1 MLQILEHRRVDIALQ
16 IVAVQVEAY
25 QEEAKLI
32 GFSDIPQLTESKEDI
47 MKSKEVFIG
56 EMIEGKLAGVL
67 SFEKENGRLTICRLV
82 VRPRYFRKGIGSRL
96 LTYVLQRYPE
106 CECMVSTAERN
117 TPAIK
122 LYEAHQFSIIKHTAA
137 ADNLVLV
144 TMKKST

>member
-1 MLQILEHRRVDIALQ
+1 MLQILEHQRVDIALQ

-25 QEEAKLI
+25 QEEARLI

-56 EMIEGKLAGVL
+56 EIIEGKLAGVL
-67 SFEKENGRLTICRLV
+67 SFEKENERLTICRLV
-82 VRPRYFRKGIGSRL
+82 VRPHYFRKGIGSRL
-96 LTYVLQRYPE
+96 LTHVLQRYSK
-106 CECMVSTAERN
+106 CECMVSTAEKN

-122 LYEAHQFSIIKHTAA
+122 LYEAHRFSIIKHTAA

-144 TMKKST
+144 TMKRD

>member
-1 MLQILEHRRVDIALQ
+1 MLQILEHQRVDIALQ
-16 IVAVQVEAY
+16 IVAVQIEAY
-25 QEEAKLI
+25 QEEARLI

-67 SFEKENGRLTICRLV
+67 SFEIENKRLTICRLV

-96 LTYVLQRYPE
+96 LTHVLQRYSE
-106 CECMVSTAERN
+106 CECMVSTAEKN
-117 TPAIK
+117 IPAIK
-122 LYEAHQFSIIKHTAA
+122 LYEAHQFSIIKRTAA

-144 TMKKST
+144 TMKRD

>member
-1 MLQILEHRRVDIALQ
+1 MLQTLEHQRVDIALQ

-25 QEEAKLI
+25 QEEARLI

-56 EMIEGKLAGVL
+56 ETIEGKLAGVL
-67 SFEKENGRLTICRLV
+67 SFEKENERLTICRLV
-82 VRPRYFRKGIGSRL
+82 VRPLYFRKGIGSRL
-96 LTYVLQRYPE
+96 LTHVFQRYSK
-106 CECMVSTAERN
+106 CEYIVSTAERN

-122 LYEAHQFSIIKHTAA
+122 LYEAHRFSIIKRTAA

-144 TMKKST
+144 TMKRD

>member
-1 MLQILEHRRVDIALQ
+1 MPQILEHQRVDIALQ

-25 QEEAKLI
+25 QEEARLI

-67 SFEKENGRLTICRLV
+67 SFEIKNERLTICRLV
-82 VRPRYFRKGIGSRL
+82 VRPRYFRKGVGSRL
-96 LTYVLQRYPE
+96 LTHVFQRYSK
-106 CECMVSTAERN
+106 CEYIVSAAERN

-122 LYEAHQFSIIKHTAA
+122 LYEAHRFSIIKRTAA

-144 TMKKST
+144 TMKRD

>member
-1 MLQILEHRRVDIALQ
+1 MLQILEHQRVDIALQ

-25 QEEAKLI
+25 QEEARLI

-67 SFEKENGRLTICRLV
+67 SFEKENERLTICRLV
-82 VRPRYFRKGIGSRL
+82 VSPPYFRKGIGSRL
-96 LTYVLQRYPE
+96 LTHVLQRYSE
-106 CECMVSTAERN
+106 CECMVSTAEKN

-122 LYEAHQFSIIKHTAA
+122 LYEAHRFSIIKRTAA

-144 TMKKST
+144 TMRRD